1 MRLYYTFF
9 AVLFILADVSAKTLS
24 GGDYQRADTL
34 PKLADKVY
42 SLGVVPIWIGDSH
55 YFWYKNRER
64 NGTAFYLV
72 NAETGE
78 KNRGDNLEALKKY
91 VPEVWKAA
99 ERKEKKTVVKEDKV
113 MSPDKQWVAYIR
125 DNNVYIAP
133 ADGKQEEEL
142 ALSMD
147 GTPGCYYESRLIW
160 SPDSK
165 KLATLK
171 TRQANCR
178 RIPLLESRPENQ
190 LQPKLQWRDYA
201 KPGDVLPV
209 SVPVLFDIESKKQIA
224 LDTQLY
230 ENQFNLYLTGWR
242 EDSRAFTFEFN
253 QRGHQRYVVGEVSA
267 VDGKIRHLADE
278 RSDTFISYINNFR
291 HDLYGGAEML
301 WMSERDGW
309 RHLYRMDGKTGEVKN
324 QVTRGEWVVRKV
336 VYVDAGQQKV
346 YFMASGFNKKEDPYN
361 QHFCSVNFDGT
372 DFRDLTPENGNHKIT
387 LSKDRKYFV
396 DVCSRPD
403 LPPVSVLRK
412 TDEKKAIVTLEKC
425 DVSDLMALGWQIPE
439 VFCAKGRDGKTDIWG
454 TIYRPFNFD
463 PSKSYPVIENIYAG
477 PHDSHVSKDF
487 SPIPWNTSSLAE
499 LGYIVVRID
508 GMGTNNRSKKFHDV
522 CWKNLKDAGFP
533 DRIKWMQA
541 AARKYK
547 YMDTSRVGIYG
558 WSAGGQNAMAALLF
572 HNDFYKA
579 AVAFCGCH
587 DNRMDKVWWNEL
599 WMGYPVDESYR
610 RSSNVDNAHLL
621 KGDLLLINGELD
633 DNVDP
638 ASTLQVV
645 DALIKADKMFE
656 QLYMPGKGHSLGGKY
671 ELHRLYD
678 FFDRKLK

>member
-291 HDLYGGAEML
+291 HDLYDGAEML

-621 KGDLLLINGELD
+621 KGDLLLINGEVD
-633 DNVDP
+633 YNVDP